1 MEMTT
6 PIKLDLFDLYLQ
18 FPEDELEW
26 EFDRDH
32 PTEWWNL
39 FNSWLEYPEDEL
51 ALFSYEDEPD
61 EDTLDSDMLGDDGL
75 SA

>member
-1 MEMTT
+1 MTKS
-6 PIKLDLFDLYLQ
+6 IKLDLFDPYLQ
-18 FPEDELEW
+18 FPEDGLEW
-26 EFDRDH
+26 ELDRDH
-32 PTEWWNL
+32 PSECWDL

-61 EDTLDSDMLGDDGL
+61 EETLGSDMAGDDGL